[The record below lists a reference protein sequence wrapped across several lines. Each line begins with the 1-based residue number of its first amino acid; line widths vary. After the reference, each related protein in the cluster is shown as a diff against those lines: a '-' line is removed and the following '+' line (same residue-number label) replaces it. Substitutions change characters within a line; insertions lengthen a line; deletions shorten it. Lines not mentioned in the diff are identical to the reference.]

1 MLLTLYA
8 ASTGA
13 AAYMEKYIDTHVH
26 FNDEAFE
33 GKPELP
39 IARAQEA
46 GVYKMILPDVDSR
59 ERDSMLALCQAYP
72 GVLYSM
78 RGLYPGSVDAGWEKE
93 VELAFG
99 APGPAPV
106 AVGEIGLDYHYS
118 ADTAEYQTAALEEQ
132 LRIAARL
139 DLPVNIHLRD
149 ATEDF
154 FRVLEKCRHLGLRGN
169 MHAYSGSFETFGRLQ
184 KYGDW
189 SIGVGGVVTFKKAG
203 LAEVVKR
210 VPLEK
215 ILLETD
221 SPYLTPVPHRGE
233 RNESSYIP
241 IIAARIAG
249 LKGISVEEVAETT
262 TENALKLFALN

>member
-1 MLLTLYA
+1 MIR
-8 ASTGA
+8 
-13 AAYMEKYIDTHVH
+13 YIDTHVH
-26 FNDEAFE
+26 FNDVAFE
-33 GKPELP
+33 GRPGLP

-59 ERDSMLALCQAYP
+59 ERDSMLDLCNAYP

-78 RGLYPGSVDAGWEKE
+78 RGLYPGSVDTNWEEE
-93 VELAFG
+93 VEKAFST
-99 APGPAPV
+99 PGPKPV
-106 AVGEIGLDYHYS
+106 AVGEIGLDYHYA
-118 ADTAEYQTAALEEQ
+118 ADTAELQTAALEAQ

-139 DLPVNIHLRD
+139 ELPVNIHLRD

-154 FRVLEKCRHLGLRGN
+154 FRVLEKCRNLGLRGN
-169 MHAYSGSFETFGRLQ
+169 MHAYSGSFETFERLQ

-203 LAEVVKR
+203 LAEVVKK
-210 VPLEK
+210 VPLGK

-241 IIAARIAG
+241 IIAAKVAE
-249 LKGISVEEVAETT
+249 LKGINIEEVAETT
-262 TENALKLFALN
+262 TENALKLFALD